1 MGRDLDPLPITYGR
15 DPLPITYGRD
25 PLPITYGRDPL
36 PITCGRDPLPITYGR
51 DPLPITYG
59 RDPLPI
65 TYGRDPLPIT
75 YGRDPLPIT
84 YGRDPLPITYGR
96 ARDSPREETIY
107 RPEIIITFTKHGLP
121 ILWQRP
127 FNQSPMA
134 ETLYQSL
141 WQRPF
146 TNHLWQSPGSYLPMA
161 ETLYQYYMAQ
171 KSPMAE
177 AQTIPSFCP
186 LQVLYS
192 LPLNHSKV
200 LIYQWPTVRPAGWVL
215 SVYNNNY
222 ITVTEHPR
230 GAIFFLFPWKQH
242 GLP

>member
-1 MGRDLDPLPITYGR
+1 MTYRLPILWQRPFTSQWQRPFTNQIIYGTDPLPITYGR
-15 DPLPITYGRD
+15 DPLPIT
-25 PLPITYGRDPL
+25 L
-36 PITCGRDPLPITYGR
+36 
-51 DPLPITYG
+51 
-59 RDPLPI
+59 
-65 TYGRDPLPIT
+65 
-75 YGRDPLPIT
+75 
-84 YGRDPLPITYGR
+84 
-96 ARDSPREETIY
+96 
-107 RPEIIITFTKHGLP
+107 
-121 ILWQRP
+121 
-127 FNQSPMA
+127 A

-146 TNHLWQSPGSYLPMA
+146 TNHLWQSPGSHLPMA

-171 KSPMAE
+171 KSPMTETLYQSLWQRPFTNHLWQIRVPDPTYLWQRPFTNIIWHRKSPMTE

-186 LQVLYS
+186 LQVLYI

-222 ITVTEHPR
+222 ITVTERPR